1 MSKITLKEDK
11 NEIYFQTTTEY
22 LFDIDGK
29 EIKIRIEED
38 SNEGRIHYFNG
49 FDWTEEP
56 PDWIKALGEN
66 EWGGLNFESWVWEN
80 VSGWEAGETIDTELE

>member
-11 NEIYFQTTTEY
+11 NEIYFMTTTEY

-29 EIKIRIEED
+29 EQKIRIEED